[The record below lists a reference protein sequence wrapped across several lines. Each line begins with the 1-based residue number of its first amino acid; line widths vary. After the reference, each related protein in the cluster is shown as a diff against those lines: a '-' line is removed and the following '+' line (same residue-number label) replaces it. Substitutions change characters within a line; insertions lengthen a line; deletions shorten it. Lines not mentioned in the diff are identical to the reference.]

1 MELAMT
7 TNTTTTMRLPLALS
21 ACALPLLGGC
31 NGALVGNLFVL
42 CVTFGIFF
50 GTLGLGRSGGSA
62 TRSASRD
69 GLGSSSHGASDQSRS

>member
-1 MELAMT
+1 MIT
-7 TNTTTTMRLPLALS
+7 SRITSSLPLAFG

-42 CVTFGIFF
+42 CVTVGIFF
-50 GTLGLGRSGGSA
+50 GTLGLGRAGSSA

-69 GLGSSSHGASDQSRS
+69 GGASDQSRS